1 MTTIVSQFNPA
12 QKEHVLWLK
21 SLFTLLKEFNPQKK
35 MEKNKVLSVLNTNPM
50 TNKWEGSELDLP
62 EVHMIL
68 SSKYAQAVLEGNAY
82 IPQFESPDGQRYG
95 PFGPIV

>member
-12 QKEHVLWLK
+12 QEKHVMWLK
-21 SLFTLLKEFNPQKK
+21 SLFNLLKGK
-35 MEKNKVLSVLNTNPM
+35 MDKNKISSILSTNPM

-68 SSKYAQAVLEGNAY
+68 STKYAQAVFEGTAY
-82 IPQFESPDGQRYG
+82 IPRVEGPGGQRYG